1 MTAGDGALSRAGEF
15 EEEAAEPDVMRT
27 GDPPPIIEAEAAI
40 YSASNTEMVSQSK
53 FCWARSSS

>member
-40 YSASNTEMVSQSK
+40 YLSLIHI
-53 FCWARSSS
+53 